1 MSKIPELSGL
11 PEISFIE
18 NMTLQETEERILEQY
33 ARLYQAETGKVL
45 KLGDADERTLLIRA
59 FALIE
64 YQTMQYIEAKG
75 RGEMLHTS
83 TGPMLDALAA
93 LLGITRM
100 EPTRAVATERF
111 TLSEERNE
119 VVAIPAGTRV
129 KSEGGQYFNTTE
141 YAEIEIGDLSVDVPI
156 QAETAGSGS
165 TGLIVGSIT
174 VLVDPIPYI
183 ASVTNTTPST
193 GGMET
198 ESDDALTERTYL
210 APGRYST
217 AGPRDAYEYYV
228 REWRSDVDDVEIIS
242 PSPCVVEIYATVSDP
257 VVGKRAL
264 NSTEMESL
272 EAYMSDDEI
281 RPMCD
286 KVVCKQP
293 EDVEYQIT
301 ATYYIASRD
310 RKNAGTIQKKVTA
323 AVAAYQEWQRKL
335 GRDINQTELV
345 ARIRTAGAKRVT
357 IAAPVDTVVE
367 RTKLPI
373 CTAANVAYGGIE
385 DD

>member
-100 EPTRAVATERF
+100 EPTRATATERF
-111 TLSEERNE
+111 TLSEERDE

-129 KSEGGQYFNTTE
+129 KSESGQYFNTTE
-141 YAEIEIGDLSVDVPI
+141 YAEIPVGDLSVDVPI

-165 TGLIVGSIT
+165 SGMVEGSIT

-183 ASVTNTTPST
+183 AAVTNTTPAT
-193 GGMET
+193 GGVET

-210 APGRYST
+210 APNRYST
-217 AGPRDAYEYYV
+217 AGPKGAYEYYV
-228 REWRSDVDDVEIIS
+228 REWRSDVDDVEITS

-264 NSTEMESL
+264 NSTELESL

-301 ATYYIASRD
+301 ATYYIASSD
-310 RKNAGTIQKKVTA
+310 RKNAGAIQKKVAETVTA
-323 AVAAYQEWQRKL
+323 FQDWQRKL
-335 GRDINQTELV
+335 GRDINPTELV

-357 IAAPVDTVVE
+357 ITAPEDIVVKN
-367 RTKLPI
+367 TQLPV